1 MSWVSATCVSAAQDR
16 GLSALGAGGAGGA
29 PPVSCSWSSRAG
41 GTGLPGDAVL
51 VPAGQTGAVL
61 TPGWISGSSCLCL
74 PQVSAAPHWGAVP
87 VGEPVRASF
96 CCLPL
101 GHRPGLTHPS
111 LFVNTL
117 WLPSSSSSSPLWV
130 GTRSR
135 PAARAGAGTASPLLA
150 QGHPAWAPS
159 AMGTRRRWGRGV
171 TEKVLRLESPLRSPS
186 PAQAPSGAP
195 GKEGMPLAEPRG
207 SVTLVPY

>member
-1 MSWVSATCVSAAQDR
+1 MGS
-16 GLSALGAGGAGGA
+16 GGAGGA

-51 VPAGQTGAVL
+51 VPAGQAGAVL

-74 PQVSAAPHWGAVP
+74 PQVSAAPCWGAVP

-101 GHRPGLTHPS
+101 GHRPSLTHPS

-117 WLPSSSSSSPLWV
+117 WLPSSSSSSSSPLWV
-130 GTRSR
+130 GTCSR

-159 AMGTRRRWGRGV
+159 AMGTRRQGGRGSQKI
-171 TEKVLRLESPLRSPS
+171 KVLRLESPLRAPS
-186 PAQAPSGAP
+186 PTQAPSGAP

-207 SVTLVPY
+207 SVSLVPY